1 MNKQSSGDVAASG
14 GSPVSV
20 PGAAIIALRFD
31 GAVAVVTLCRPPVNA
46 ISDEWIDSLN
56 RVLDVIECRED
67 VSVLWLR
74 SKQKVFCAGADLAL
88 MSERFTDAS
97 GLGLMIDLTRRMQ
110 AVYTRLEQIR
120 QVTIAEIGGH
130 ALGGGFELAL
140 ACDLRIVADTAK
152 IGLPEAR
159 MGLLPA
165 AGGTQRMTRL
175 VGDALARRLI
185 LGAEVVPGSDAVA
198 LGLAHWSAPVAN
210 LEERARD
217 IVERIAV
224 LPAHALAACKRCVN
238 AALEQN
244 CTAFEVELQASA
256 SLLASETTQ
265 KLVHLFLKK

>member
-1 MNKQSSGDVAASG
+1 MNKQLPINLGATSG
-14 GSPVSV
+14 GSVTV
-20 PGAAIIALRFD
+20 PEGKMIELRFE
-31 GAVAVVTLCRPPVNA
+31 GTLAIATLCRPPVNA
-46 ISDEWIDSLN
+46 ISDEWIDGLN
-56 RVLDVIECRED
+56 RVLDAVECRED

-74 SKQKVFCAGADLAL
+74 SNQRVFCAGADLAL

-110 AVYTRLEQIR
+110 EVYTRLEHIR

-140 ACDLRIVADTAK
+140 ACDMRIVADTAK

-159 MGLLPA
+159 LGLLPA
-165 AGGTQRMTRL
+165 AGGTQRMTRV

-185 LGAEVVPGSDAVA
+185 LGAEVVLGSDAVS
-198 LGLAHWSAPVAN
+198 LGLAHWSAPAAN

-238 AALEQN
+238 AAFEQN

-256 SLLASETTQ
+256 SLLASEVTQ
-265 KLVHLFLKK
+265 NLVHLFLKK